1 MKKTLVF
8 DIFCSL
14 IRIFAWVKH
23 GIMCKFSEDS
33 KQKLG
38 NTLIYIAERT
48 PQLSKTK
55 LLKLLFLMEE
65 YMVKRYHVPFLAL
78 PYEVWQAGPVA
89 KDVFIDL
96 SDGVVMLHDFVTT
109 EMIDGGM
116 YIKAIKPFCD
126 DEFSDCEIEMMNDV
140 IKKHGNK
147 TAKQVVEEV
156 HKEGSLWH
164 NVAKKYGLLE
174 DFENGVSNN
183 SSVLIDFSEGLSGCA
198 KEDYLES
205 LAIRQ
210 TANVLKAQANV

>member
-1 MKKTLVF
+1 
-8 DIFCSL
+8 
-14 IRIFAWVKH
+14 
-23 GIMCKFSEDS
+23 MCKFSEDS

-38 NTLIYIAERT
+38 NTFIYIAERT

-78 PYEVWQAGPVA
+78 PFEVWQAGPVA

-96 SDGVVMLHDFVTT
+96 SDGLVMLHDYVAT

-116 YIKAIKPFCD
+116 YIKAVKSFCD
-126 DEFSDCEIEMMNDV
+126 DEFSDCEIEMMNAI
-140 IKKHGNK
+140 IKKHGDK
-147 TAKQVVEEV
+147 TARQLVDEV
-156 HKEGSLWH
+156 HKEGSLWY
-164 NVAKKYGLLE
+164 NVAKKNGLLE

-183 SSVLIDFSEGLSGCA
+183 SSFLIDFSEGLTECA
-198 KEDYLES
+198 KEYYLEN

>member
-1 MKKTLVF
+1 MQEGIARHHGGESLGATL
-8 DIFCSL
+8 
-14 IRIFAWVKH
+14 RIDGACH
-23 GIMCKFSEDS
+23 IG
-33 KQKLG
+33 
-38 NTLIYIAERT
+38 
-48 PQLSKTK
+48 QLS
-55 LLKLLFLMEE
+55 
-65 YMVKRYHVPFLAL
+65 
-78 PYEVWQAGPVA
+78 Q
-89 KDVFIDL
+89 D
-96 SDGVVMLHDFVTT
+96 
-109 EMIDGGM
+109 
-116 YIKAIKPFCD
+116 IKAIKHFCD

-147 TAKQVVEEV
+147 TAKQLVEEV

-164 NVAKKYGLLE
+164 NVAKKHGLLE

>member
-1 MKKTLVF
+1 
-8 DIFCSL
+8 
-14 IRIFAWVKH
+14 
-23 GIMCKFSEDS
+23 MCKFSEDS

-38 NTLIYIAERT
+38 NTLIYIAECT
-48 PQLSKTK
+48 SQLSKTK

-78 PYEVWQAGPVA
+78 PFEVGQAGPVA

-96 SDGVVMLHDFVTT
+96 SDGLVMLHDYVAT

-116 YIKAIKPFCD
+116 YIKAVKSFCD
-126 DEFSDCEIEMMNDV
+126 DEFSDCEIEMMNAI
-140 IKKHGNK
+140 IKKHGEK
-147 TAKQVVEEV
+147 TARQLVDEV
-156 HKEGSLWH
+156 HKEGSLWY
-164 NVAKKYGLLE
+164 NVAKKNGLLE

-183 SSVLIDFSEGLSGCA
+183 SSFLIDFSEGLTECA
-198 KEDYLES
+198 KEYYLEN